1 MAITVTV
8 GIVFKNQLRPN
19 VVKCVSY
26 RIGQT
31 LFGRMYRFTAEDF
44 QRPKDCTTGIDRP
57 FNAAEVA
64 APMRKLWPLKPNV
77 GTPNASRP
85 FFRMCRNWYAVR
97 GDPSACTNSGH
108 SCEFGLRRKCNDIE
122 FPCWSVLEN
131 RSLIIM
137 VDWSWP
143 SNLRSESPRI
153 REQSAD
159 LLEAVISPTR
169 KNPKKANR
177 KAERNKAASCSDLT
191 MQATMWQSLPNKSN
205 VTGRLM
211 SDLRLLLRQPS
222 LSF

>member
-1 MAITVTV
+1 M
-8 GIVFKNQLRPN
+8 R
-19 VVKCVSY
+19 Y

-44 QRPKDCTTGIDRP
+44 HRPKDCTTGIDRP

-97 GDPSACTNSGH
+97 GDPSACTNKQSPTGGCIDKYWDRQRSGH
-108 SCEFGLRRKCNDIE
+108 SCEFGLRRKRNDAE

-143 SNLRSESPRI
+143 SNLTSESPRI
-153 REQSAD
+153 REQLAY